1 MDVTEAETSARR
13 KYNRAQEIRDDERDA
28 AQEER
33 DYEQDVYARVSRY
46 EDKSLGMI
54 RVVMINARN
63 QKFGALNLAKKHLSF
78 IKQKAVN
85 LDLLTADEIEAM
97 RKEIARSISKSIIE
111 VEVGK

>member
-33 DYEQDVYARVSRY
+33 DHEQDVYARVSRY

-54 RVVMINARN
+54 RVVMINAQN
-63 QKFGALNLAKKHLSF
+63 QRVEALNLAQKHLSY
-78 IKQKAVN
+78 IRQKAVG
-85 LDLLTADEIEAM
+85 LDLLTAEEIENM
-97 RKEIARSISKSIIE
+97 RREIASSILKSIVE
-111 VEVGK
+111 VEEGK